1 MKIIFGKPRMIA
13 KAKAIKAKMM
23 SKTAVLGKLCNLLG
37 YKRKWYED
45 LCEYY
50 GITPQMAKEL
60 GPCSATRKPDLP
72 ASPTTN
78 AVSGMTMA
86 EIWESK
92 SRNTAEEIYQWQKD
106 MGSWI
111 SFRQCYYH
119 RDDRFDWL
127 VKGLP
132 SGSKYCEYA
141 CGSAPMCNWIV
152 ENVKDRVFHFTT
164 VDVDCEHRTFG
175 EWRLR
180 QRIERSGRPFTL
192 QALIVKPDAPL
203 PLRDQYDVVSVIEA
217 LVLIHNPLEVVKH
230 ITEHIRKGGKLW
242 ETYTVMDDPRTKNWM
257 SFRQAQ
263 QQRPAVFDYI
273 RAHYKLTE
281 GPDPDTPKDRGRRCW
296 EKL

>member
-1 MKIIFGKPRMIA
+1 MIA

-23 SKTAVLGKLCNLLG
+23 CRAAVLREFCNLFG
-37 YKRKWYED
+37 NKRKWYED

-50 GITPQMAKEL
+50 GVTPRQAKEL
-60 GPCSATRKPDLP
+60 GVRSATRRPNLP
-72 ASPTTN
+72 ASSTTN

-86 EIWESK
+86 EIWETK
-92 SRNTAEEIYQWQKD
+92 PRNTAEEIYQWQKD
-106 MGSWI
+106 LGSWS

-119 RDDRFDWL
+119 RYDRFDWL

-141 CGSAPMCNWIV
+141 CGSAPICNWIV
-152 ENVKDRVFHFTT
+152 ENVKDRVFQFTT
-164 VDVDCEHRTFG
+164 VDVDCEHRAFG

-180 QRIERSGRPFTL
+180 RRIERSSRPFTL

-203 PLRDQYDVVSVIEA
+203 PLRDQYDVASIIEA
-217 LVLIHNPLEVVKH
+217 LVLIHNPLEVVQH
-230 ITEHIRKGGKLW
+230 VTEHLCKGGKLW
-242 ETYTVMDDPRTKNWM
+242 ETYTVMDDFRTRNWA
-257 SFRQAQ
+257 SFQKAQ

-273 RAHYKLTE
+273 RANYRLLE
-281 GPDPDTPKDRGRRCW
+281 GPDPDTPKDSGRRCW

>member
-1 MKIIFGKPRMIA
+1 MLGEPEVT
-13 KAKAIKAKMM
+13 AKAIKTK
-23 SKTAVLGKLCNLLG
+23 VIGKIAALREFCNFG
-37 YKRKWYED
+37 NKRRWYED

-50 GITPQMAKEL
+50 GVTPQQAGKL
-60 GPCSATRKPDLP
+60 GSRSASRRPDLP
-72 ASPTTN
+72 TSSTTK
-78 AVSGMTMA
+78 AVSDMTMT

-92 SRNTAEEIYQWQKD
+92 PRNTAEEIYQWQKD
-106 MGSWI
+106 LGAWSA
-111 SFRQCYYH
+111 FRQCYYH
-119 RDDRFDWL
+119 RYDRFDWL
-127 VKGLP
+127 VKDLP

-141 CGSAPMCNWIV
+141 CGSAPICNWIV

-180 QRIERSGRPFTL
+180 RRIERSGRPFTL
-192 QALIVKPDAPL
+192 QPLVVKPNAPL
-203 PLRDQYDVVSVIEA
+203 PLTDRDYDVITVIEA
-217 LVLIHNPLEVVKH
+217 LVLIHNPLEVVRH

-242 ETYTVMDDPRTKNWM
+242 ETYTVMDDHRTKNWT

-273 RAHYKLTE
+273 HANYKLLE
-281 GPDPDTPKDRGRRCW
+281 GPDPDTPGDAGRRCW

>member
-1 MKIIFGKPRMIA
+1 MCGEPRMIA
-13 KAKAIKAKMM
+13 EAKAIKAKMV
-23 SKTAVLGKLCNLLG
+23 SGVREFCDLFSS
-37 YKRKWYED
+37 KRKWYED

-50 GITPQMAKEL
+50 GVTPRQAKEL
-60 GPCSATRKPDLP
+60 VACSATRRPDLP
-72 ASPTTN
+72 ASSTTN

-92 SRNTAEEIYQWQKD
+92 PRNTAEEVYQWQKD
-106 MGSWI
+106 LGSWS

-119 RDDRFDWL
+119 RYDHFDWL
-127 VKGLP
+127 VKWLP

-141 CGSAPMCNWIV
+141 CGSAPICNWIV
-152 ENVKDRVFHFTT
+152 ENVKDLVFHFTT
-164 VDVDCEHRTFG
+164 VDVDCEHRAFG

-192 QALIVKPDAPL
+192 QALIVKPDVPL
-203 PLRDQYDVVSVIEA
+203 PLKDKYDVVSIIEA
-217 LVLIHNPLEVVKH
+217 LVLIHNPLEVVQH

-242 ETYTVMDDPRTKNWM
+242 ETYTVMDDPRTKNWI

-273 RAHYKLTE
+273 RANYKLLE
-281 GPDPDTPKDRGRRCW
+281 GPDPDTPRDSGRRCW